1 MAISMANQKVP
12 AWACVVLGVWCLAAT
27 LKIMLPQSGAGHEG
41 AVGLVAGPRARVP
54 PHQPDSASS
63 RDSTA
68 SALPPWALD
77 ERNVRIPRDETG
89 AVLPSAER
97 LRLLELK
104 LGGVSNWAKDP
115 WFGQRVSSA
124 AVCKKESDLAEFGCP
139 PKQACPGLYSHK
151 VCLDNLPRP
160 APYGKRAPLR
170 PDCVVYDFGIRAQP
184 EFGLIMA
191 ESFGCTVHAF
201 DPSPVT
207 TQWFKANTEE
217 NAQKLHKL
225 PNYHMHAY
233 GGGGIDGE
241 VELGTYDWGQVSIL
255 RYPPYTVDCVEERKR
270 FEAAKANAKAAGH
283 GPPNPFSFR
292 CKIVPSHQA
301 KTPLPVK
308 TLKTVMAELGHT
320 RLDVLKLD
328 IEGSEFAFLE
338 QAIDTSSL
346 WGVAQLTLEWHH
358 FTTDPRYGTGSSPSI
373 NALQT
378 ALSAMGLEVM
388 SVNYFGGWPSDVLA
402 FDQQKLELWYNVIS
416 LIRPRQ

>member
-207 TQWFKANTEE
+207 TQWFKAVS
-217 NAQKLHKL
+217 L
-225 PNYHMHAY
+225 PNLPHSATAADCLNHAPSLFPIFFLRAIRVVGDTPCLYVAGVHCARSRVGIRSMHLWPTVPFALHFS
-233 GGGGIDGE
+233 IDCQTG
-241 VELGTYDWGQVSIL
+241 ELGVQALYSDRICLVTVSGWS
-255 RYPPYTVDCVEERKR
+255 TC
-270 FEAAKANAKAAGH
+270 EA
-283 GPPNPFSFR
+283 F
-292 CKIVPSHQA
+292 
-301 KTPLPVK
+301 
-308 TLKTVMAELGHT
+308 
-320 RLDVLKLD
+320 
-328 IEGSEFAFLE
+328 
-338 QAIDTSSL
+338 
-346 WGVAQLTLEWHH
+346 
-358 FTTDPRYGTGSSPSI
+358 
-373 NALQT
+373 
-378 ALSAMGLEVM
+378 
-388 SVNYFGGWPSDVLA
+388 
-402 FDQQKLELWYNVIS
+402 
-416 LIRPRQ
+416 